1 LLAGVCV
8 TVEHAIS
15 SRGFVVLST
24 VAPNGYRRG
33 KQNEETSMGSIRL
46 HAAVAAAA
54 LTFAACTA
62 DVHAQEASYKE
73 PFYKGKRLTVLVNFA
88 AGGPADIESRIFAK
102 HLVKHIDGQPTLV
115 VQNMDGAG
123 GLIGAQWLGE
133 VAPKDGTVLG
143 ALTGTAWIYAS
154 DPERWRVDF
163 RSYEFVARQPSTTI
177 HFVRTDVPPG
187 IKEPADIV
195 KARGLI
201 AGGLSA
207 DTSKDLRLRLGLDML
222 GVPFQYV
229 TGYRS
234 SPPARLALQRGEINM
249 FSESPPSYRAVVE
262 PQLVKTGVAIPV
274 WWDEVNTSDPPP
286 PQKQMEGL
294 TIPSLPQL
302 YKQIRGGVP
311 SGKLWEAYKT
321 LFEVNSTLQRLIVL
335 PPGTPRAAYDAVSKA
350 IERLNHD
357 KDFAAEAVKAIE
369 FAPDYPTAP
378 DMSQTVRA
386 MIQAT
391 PQMRTYI
398 NDYMRNV
405 PKN

>member
-1 LLAGVCV
+1 MLSLRVQAIVLGACLA
-8 TVEHAIS
+8 
-15 SRGFVVLST
+15 F
-24 VAPNGYRRG
+24 
-33 KQNEETSMGSIRL
+33 
-46 HAAVAAAA
+46 AAAA
-54 LTFAACTA
+54 S
-62 DVHAQEASYKE
+62 DGRAQE
-73 PFYKGKRLTVLVNFA
+73 PFYKGKRLTVLINFA
-88 AGGPADIESRIFAK
+88 AGGPADIEGRIFAK
-102 HLVKHIDGQPTLV
+102 YLVKHIDGAPTLV

-123 GLIGAQWLGE
+123 GLIGAQYLGE
-133 VAPKDGTVLG
+133 IAPKDGTVLG

-163 RSYEFVARQPSTTI
+163 RNYEFVARQPSTTI

-187 IKEPADIV
+187 IKEPTDIV
-195 KARGLI
+195 KAKGLI

-207 DTSKDLRLRLGLDML
+207 DTSKDLRLRMGLDML
-222 GVPFQYV
+222 GVPYQYV

-262 PQLVKTGVAIPV
+262 PQLVKSGVAIPV
-274 WWDEVNTSDPPP
+274 WWDDVSLADPPP

-294 TIPSLPQL
+294 AIPSLPQL
-302 YKQIRGGVP
+302 HRQVKGGPP
-311 SGKLWEAYKT
+311 SGQLWEAYKT
-321 LFEVNSTLQRLIVL
+321 LFEINSTLQRLIVL
-335 PPGTPRAAYDAVSKA
+335 PPGAPRAAYDTLSKA

-357 KDFAAEAVKAIE
+357 KDFAAEATKAIE

-378 DMSQTVRA
+378 AMSSKVRG

-391 PQMRTYI
+391 PQMRTFI

>member
-1 LLAGVCV
+1 
-8 TVEHAIS
+8 
-15 SRGFVVLST
+15 
-24 VAPNGYRRG
+24 
-33 KQNEETSMGSIRL
+33 MGSIRVQ
-46 HAAVAAAA
+46 AVAAAA
-54 LTFAACTA
+54 LAFVAVTAA
-62 DVHAQEASYKE
+62 DVSAQE

-207 DTSKDLRLRLGLDML
+207 DTSKDLRLRLALDML

-234 SPPARLALQRGEINM
+234 SPPARLALQRGEIHM
-249 FSESPPSYRAVVE
+249 FSESPPSYRSVVV
-262 PQLVKTGVAIPV
+262 PQLVASGQAIPV
-274 WWDEVNTSDPPP
+274 FYDEVGEPSAAVRR
-286 PQKQMEGL
+286 QLEGL
-294 TIPSLPQL
+294 TIPSFPQL
-302 YKQIRGGVP
+302 YQQVKGALPAGRY
-311 SGKLWEAYKT
+311 WDAYRT
-321 LFEVNSTLQRLIVL
+321 LYEMNSTLLRIIAL
-335 PPGTPRAAYDAVSKA
+335 PPGAPPAAADAISKA
-350 IERLNHD
+350 IPRLHAD
-357 KDFAAEAVKAIE
+357 
-369 FAPDYPTAP
+369 
-378 DMSQTVRA
+378 
-386 MIQAT
+386 
-391 PQMRTYI
+391 
-398 NDYMRNV
+398 
-405 PKN
+405 